1 MCATSTVIGSVHFF
15 CVVVVVVV
23 VVDEVGFFQP
33 FFFYR
38 VVEAI
43 LPGLPV
49 KCFNARYTHVFE
61 ASRELF

>member
-1 MCATSTVIGSVHFF
+1 M
-15 CVVVVVVV
+15 VVVVVM
-23 VVDEVGFFQP
+23 DGVGFFQP

-43 LPGLPV
+43 HPGVPV
-49 KCFNARYTHVFE
+49 RSFIARYTHVFE